1 MAEDLATL
9 IKTGLKTRF
18 IGREIIYLPSVTST
32 MDAARDE
39 ALNGAAEGTVIIAGE
54 QTAGRGRLKRRWLA
68 PEGNISL
75 SIVLHPDTKNLPYLI
90 MIASLA
96 VVKSIKRTAGAAGQ
110 IKWPNDVLIDG
121 KKVCGILIENEM
133 RGNNVAYSVMG
144 IGINVSLKVN
154 DYNEIAQTA
163 TSLFADRIVLI
174 RALLEE
180 FDVLYQKLPDGN
192 VIYKDWRNN
201 LVTLGK
207 KVKAT
212 WGKQIIEGVAE
223 NVDEDGALI
232 IRGEDGTLTKVV
244 AGDVTLQ

>member
-1 MAEDLATL
+1 MV
-9 IKTGLKTRF
+9 
-18 IGREIIYLPSVTST
+18 GREIIYLPSVTST

-39 ALNGAAEGTVIIAGE
+39 ALRGAAEGTVIIAGE

-75 SIVLHPDTKNLPYLI
+75 SIVLRPDTKSLPRLI

-96 VVKSIKRTAGAAGQ
+96 VVKSVKRVTGAAGQ

-133 RGNNVAYSVMG
+133 RGNNAAYSVVG
-144 IGINVSLKVN
+144 IGVNDSLKVN

-163 TSLFADRIVLI
+163 TSLNADRIELI
-174 RALLEE
+174 KALLEE
-180 FDVLYQKLPDGN
+180 FDMLYQKLPNGKE
-192 VIYKDWRNN
+192 IYQDWRNN
-201 LVTLGK
+201 LITLGK

-223 NVDEDGALI
+223 DVDEDGALV

-244 AGDVTLQ
+244 AGDVTLRDK